1 MSISEATSKQYQVF
15 TNATIYLDSERK
27 AKNIVV
33 IEGKVKAIDVD
44 ISDYSDA
51 EIIDLNGGTA
61 YPGFC
66 DSHVHPSEVGLCLSG
81 ANFMNC
87 NNSDE
92 IAKVLTNLSL
102 DLPEGTPITG
112 IGFSLKDYD
121 AWSLDDLAK
130 IDKVTGSTPIMS
142 IDTLGHN
149 MFVNS
154 AAMEKCGITANTSV
168 PLGGKIVM
176 QDGKPTGMLRE
187 SAMTL
192 AGNVFFSLVGDNLI
206 KDNIK
211 KIFENWSSMG
221 YTSVIDLMG
230 GPFGRIMKP
239 EICRELEKDGTLPL
253 RVNYMYTFFDLDE
266 IENALEYIGKDTDLV
281 RFGGLKLFVDAAYAA
296 GQAWT
301 TWTNAQGGNGLYCVY
316 TDDTY
321 GKQYNINR
329 IIEKVNELGLNI
341 HYHAQGDKAI
351 EAILDALDAA
361 VKKKGKL
368 TSVHTIIH
376 LAFPTDEQVAR
387 IKEFAGHV
395 VTTVQPVFWKVE
407 GDLSRYYAGRDKKCY
422 PAKKLFDAGI
432 TTGLSTDFSV
442 SPFEYCAP
450 TKIMSIAMAGADDP
464 VNHPP
469 LTMKDLIL
477 GFTAGSAASTPIQDT
492 GKLGIGYKADIVVYN
507 KDLYSVPQ
515 EELAKENPKVLSTW
529 VGGRKVFENKK

>member
-1 MSISEATSKQYQVF
+1 MSTTEATRNKQLIF
-15 TNATIYLDSERK
+15 TNGTIYLDSEHK
-27 AKNIVV
+27 AENIVV
-33 IEGKVKAIDVD
+33 KEGKVTAIDVN
-44 ISDYSDA
+44 ISEYTDA

-66 DSHVHPSEVGLCLSG
+66 DSHVHSAEVGLCLSG

-87 NNSDE
+87 KTSDE

-102 DLPEGTPITG
+102 DLPEGTPLTG

-130 IDKVTGSTPIMS
+130 IDKVTGSRPTLS

-154 AAMEKCGITANTSV
+154 AAMEKCGITANTPV
-168 PLGGKIVM
+168 PLGGKIII

-187 SAMTL
+187 SAITL
-192 AGNVFFSLVGDNLI
+192 AGNVFFSLVGDDLI

-211 KIFENWSSMG
+211 KIFKKWSSMG

-239 EICRELEKDGTLPL
+239 NICKELEREEALPL
-253 RVNYMYTFFDLDE
+253 RVNYMYTFFNLDE
-266 IENALEYIGKDTDLV
+266 IDNALEYIGKDTDLV

-329 IIEKVNELGLNI
+329 IIEKVNDLGLNI

-351 EAILDALDAA
+351 EAVLDALDA
-361 VKKKGKL
+361 VIKKKGKL

-376 LAFPTDEQVAR
+376 LAFPTDELVAR
-387 IKEFAGHV
+387 IKGFEGHV
-395 VTTVQPVFWKVE
+395 VTTVQPVFWEVE

-432 TTGLSTDFSV
+432 ITGISTDFSV
-442 SPFEYCAP
+442 SPLEYCAP
-450 TKIMSIAMAGADDP
+450 TKIMSIAMNGAGDP

-492 GKLGIGYKADIVVYN
+492 GILGIGYKADIVVYD
-507 KDLYSVPQ
+507 KDLYSVSS
-515 EELAKENPKVLSTW
+515 EELTKDNPKVVSTW
-529 VGGRKVFENKK
+529 IGGHKV